1 MAMCTDTDTDS
12 ERPPNRIEIDFRSTC
27 YEKIPLWK
35 SWAAKGK
42 VQEAINQLLFLE
54 KQTRAHTSVPDVTAR
69 ILVAIVQI
77 YFEAK
82 NWLALNEQILISSRK
97 RSQPKEAVLKMVQEC
112 ITFIDKIPDKA
123 NKMKLIETL
132 SFVTEGKAY
141 LKEET
146 ALLIRI
152 LNKIN
157 EDEQIQNETPAV
169 SDRSVPLNFMDP
181 ADIEIP
187 KKRKILDRHSKEILF
202 NLHKYFNGLKNQ
214 DMSSIY
220 QTSAAKLTSDATG
233 VPFSS
238 VKKVIFE
245 SKRTLEEG
253 KPFTSSKKL
262 LVSRKNKFNINDFD
276 RAAIR
281 QVIIDYYYEYYN
293 EDKEFPIM
301 TSLHEAVKEKLNYP
315 GSCTTLRREVAR
327 MGFHWK
333 MTEGNSGILVEKHKI
348 RFQRINFLTKIAE
361 YRSQGRPIVYASEVY
376 IDTSISSNP
385 STRGNG
391 LIIVHAGGS
400 DGFVPNAL
408 AMFETNDQVEA
419 RPHYLNTEDF
429 IKWIENDLMPN
440 LKPKSVVVI
449 DNIFYQNILEN
460 PAPGPHACKQ
470 EMLDWLDFRNII
482 HSSSMLK
489 PQLYQ
494 LILEHKKTFK
504 EFKIDC
510 ILRKNNHSVLRLPPY
525 HPELNPF
532 KKTWLTIKQNMGKRT
547 EWCKQAKNIT
557 KFVKTKINSI
567 DVQEWKNACDQAIRE
582 ERKYIGHEAAI
593 DALTER
599 LEKNVCDSSEESDAD
614 NDIIMGEAESDV
626 ELT

>member
-1 MAMCTDTDTDS
+1 MATDTDTDS

-35 SWAAKGK
+35 SWAAKGR

-54 KQTRAHTSVPDVTAR
+54 KQTRARSSVPDVTAR

-82 NWLALNEQILISSRK
+82 NWLALNEQILVLARK

-112 ITFIDKIPDKA
+112 ITFIDKLPDKA

-141 LKEET
+141 LQEET
-146 ALLIRI
+146 ALLIRM
-152 LNKIN
+152 LERIN
-157 EDEQIQNETPAV
+157 EEEQIQNETPTV
-169 SDRSVPLNFMDP
+169 SNRSVPFNFMDP

-187 KKRKILDRHSKEILF
+187 KKRKILDRNSKEIVF
-202 NLHKYFNGLKNQ
+202 NLHKYFNALKNK
-214 DMSSIY
+214 DMSCIY
-220 QTSAAKLTSDATG
+220 QTTAAKLTSDATG

-253 KPFTSSKKL
+253 KPFTCSKKL
-262 LVSRKNKFNINDFD
+262 LVARKNKTHINDFD

-281 QVIIDYYYEYYN
+281 QTIIDYYYEYYE
-293 EDKEFPIM
+293 EDKDFPTM
-301 TSLHEAVKEKLNYP
+301 TTLHETVKEKLKYP
-315 GSCTTLRREVAR
+315 GSCASLRREVAR

-333 MTEGNSGILVEKHKI
+333 MTEANSGILVEKHKV
-348 RFQRINFLTKIAE
+348 RFQRLNFLTKIAE
-361 YRSQGRPIVYASEVY
+361 YRSQGRPIVFASEVY
-376 IDTSISSNP
+376 LDTSISSSP

-408 AMFETNDQVEA
+408 AMFETNDPVGA
-419 RPHYLNTEDF
+419 RPHYLSSEDF

-449 DNIFYQNILEN
+449 DNVYYQNILEN
-460 PAPGPHACKQ
+460 PAPGPHASKQ
-470 EMLDWLDFRNII
+470 EMLDWLDFRNIV

-494 LILEHKKTFK
+494 LILDHKKIFK

-510 ILRKNNHSVLRLPPY
+510 ILRKNNHSVLRLPQY

-532 KKTWLTIKQNMGKRT
+532 KKTWLVIKQNMGKRT
-547 EWCKQAKNIT
+547 EWCKNAKNIT
-557 KFVKTKINSI
+557 KFVKNKINLL

-582 ERKYIGHEAAI
+582 ERKYMGHEAAI

-599 LEKNVCDSSEESDAD
+599 LEKSVCDSSEESEAD
-614 NDIIMGEAESDV
+614 NDIIMGEADSDV
-626 ELT
+626 ELAET